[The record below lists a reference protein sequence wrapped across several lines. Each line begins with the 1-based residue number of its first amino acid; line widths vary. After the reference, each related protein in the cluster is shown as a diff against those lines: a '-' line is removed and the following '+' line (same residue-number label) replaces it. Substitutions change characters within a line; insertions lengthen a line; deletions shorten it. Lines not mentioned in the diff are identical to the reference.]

1 MCVCIYVCVCVR
13 VSVCCNLCMKKEEC
27 KQTENET
34 IGVTYKVDDDIVEV
48 LEGRAVSDGQQR
60 DTCLLTCL
68 RVCVCVC
75 VCVCV

>member
-1 MCVCIYVCVCVR
+1 
-13 VSVCCNLCMKKEEC
+13 MKKEEC